1 MEVEHILEYVIPYL
15 TASLE
20 FIGVII
26 VVYACVRALFRLV
39 TTGFVLN
46 NTDIKI
52 DLAKGLAFSLEFK
65 LAAEIIH
72 SVTVRT
78 IDEFIVLAAVVILR
92 VILTFVIE
100 WEIRSAD
107 NETKI

>member
-1 MEVEHILEYVIPYL
+1 MIIEHILEYVIPYL

-20 FIGVII
+20 LVGILI
-26 VVYACVRALFRLV
+26 VVYACMRALVKLII
-39 TTGFVLN
+39 TGFILN
-46 NTDIKI
+46 NTEIKI

-107 NETKI
+107 NEKKI